1 MTTQPRPYLTPQ
13 EYLAIDRATDHKSE
27 YYAGEA
33 LPMTASS
40 VNHERIVANVQ
51 DLLRTQLSGR
61 PCEVLGSNLRV
72 RPTVDGPYLYPD
84 RVVFCGA
91 PFLEDAFED
100 TLLDAAV
107 IIEVMSPSTE
117 RFDRTTKF
125 DWYKKLPSL
134 EHYLLIAQNAVSI
147 EQRTRQGEGSW
158 VTTVTTDPM
167 AEIPLQNIN
176 CLLPVSGTYKNVV
189 FPAASS
195 R

>member
-1 MTTQPRPYLTPQ
+1 MATQPSPYLTPQ
-13 EYLAIDRATDHKSE
+13 EYLWIDRATDHKSE

-40 VNHERIVANVQ
+40 VNHEIIAANVQ
-51 DLLRTQLSGR
+51 NLLNAQLGDR
-61 PCEVLGSNLRV
+61 PCRVLGSNLRA
-72 RPTVDGPYLYPD
+72 RPTVDGPYFYPD
-84 RVVFCGA
+84 RVAFCGA

-107 IIEVMSPSTE
+107 IIEVLSPSTE

-147 EQRTRQGEGSW
+147 EQRTRQGDGSW
-158 VTTVTTDPM
+158 ATTVTTDPM

-176 CLLPVSGTYKNVV
+176 CLLSVAATYKNVP
-189 FPAASS
+189 F